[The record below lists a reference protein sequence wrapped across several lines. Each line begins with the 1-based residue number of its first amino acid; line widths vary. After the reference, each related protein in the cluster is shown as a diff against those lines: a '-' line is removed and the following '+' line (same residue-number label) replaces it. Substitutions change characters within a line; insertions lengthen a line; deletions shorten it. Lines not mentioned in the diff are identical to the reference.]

1 MRRIVPLSIVLL
13 LFCPFLAHAD
23 ALDGALF
30 MLEILAA
37 VWGIALLCML
47 FSVLAYLKPNAR
59 TLAISSYVVNGLG
72 LLLGLF
78 WALLFSRDNG
88 TLAGIGANPFS
99 TFSVPFAVWLWA
111 ANKVACRSTSQA
123 STWLVAL
130 GVVSASSFVNAG
142 LFWLMRWLLPSSG
155 LEAFGTIYWQWLA
168 GPALLLGIWWL
179 VLRQVQRF
187 QPLGWL
193 PQAMWLVPAQALLLG
208 TVWSYLPVLSV
219 LSQMVV
225 DLRWFAQ
232 LLGHSLL
239 SYGIGVLAL
248 WLNQRQHQLAAES
261 PN

>member
-1 MRRIVPLSIVLL
+1 MRRIVPLFISLL

-23 ALDGALF
+23 ALDGSLF

-47 FSVLAYLKPNAR
+47 FSTLAYLKPNSR
-59 TLAISSYVVNGLG
+59 TLAISSYIVNGLG

-111 ANKVACRSTSQA
+111 ANKVVCRSASQA
-123 STWLVAL
+123 STWMVAL
-130 GVVSASSFVNAG
+130 AVMSASSFVNAG

-155 LEAFGTIYWQWLA
+155 LEVFGTIYWQWLA

-187 QPLGWL
+187 RPLG
-193 PQAMWLVPAQALLLG
+193 
-208 TVWSYLPVLSV
+208 
-219 LSQMVV
+219 
-225 DLRWFAQ
+225 
-232 LLGHSLL
+232 
-239 SYGIGVLAL
+239 
-248 WLNQRQHQLAAES
+248 
-261 PN
+261 